1 MSKPAY
7 PDLKLLTV
15 VISAAFGAAKPA
27 SQTYLRCV
35 ERLGAA
41 VTDTLFIDD
50 SQASVDGA
58 LAAGF

>member
-1 MSKPAY
+1 M
-7 PDLKLLTV
+7 